1 MIDQKVGY
9 MDYCPT
15 LVQWTVVHHKDCCLA
30 LAIQEFNATNPSR
43 PDYFDI
49 SLWRLKGFYEEGFKF
64 KG

>member
-1 MIDQKVGY
+1 

-30 LAIQEFNATNPSR
+30 LAIQGFNAANPSR